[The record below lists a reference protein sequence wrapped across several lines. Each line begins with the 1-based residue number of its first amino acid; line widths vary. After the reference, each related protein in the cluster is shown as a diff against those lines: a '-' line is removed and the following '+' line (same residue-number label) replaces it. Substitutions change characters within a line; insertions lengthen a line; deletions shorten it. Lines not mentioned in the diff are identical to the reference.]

1 MSDVGSLKDSGQN
14 SGHNIGSVIVR
25 KFHKALAA
33 TVSFSAFFATT
44 ETFAQAYDVGRIPM
58 PNGGTIGPNEVVQ
71 FAIVVGVTGA
81 ALLSVSW
88 IIRSRNRVN
97 RENSAL
103 RARVADLS
111 HAALRSETLLNLKD
125 QRIVVWAG
133 TETAKRGTQVQ
144 NTQTE
149 VLGQLPVASGVP
161 QDQAAFLSF
170 GRWLRTDSVVALER
184 AIMSLREYGRSFDF
198 LVETNNG
205 TMLEVQG
212 QTTGAYAITRFINV
226 DGVQARAAQLQAQ
239 NNELSDTLTML
250 HALLNR
256 LDQTVWTRDVYGRL
270 NWANNA
276 YVQAVGASDL
286 EQVLHE
292 GRELL
297 GEQARQKIERER
309 VLSQSAGSDNL
320 ALINPHAHPQVSQQG
335 TSISTFRDRLATVIA
350 GDRHMLDVSEV
361 ACAAG
366 SAGFAA
372 NMSDLEQVKAE
383 LQRTLRSH
391 AETLDQLSTAVAIFD
406 PEMKLQFFNQAF
418 AKLWSLDIAYLESH
432 PSNAM
437 LFDGLR
443 SDGKLPEQPEWRRW
457 KESMLSAYRAVDP
470 QEHWWHL
477 PDSRTLR
484 VVANP
489 HPQGGVTWFFE
500 NMTEKFDLES
510 RYNTLMKVQG
520 ETLDHLAEGVAVF
533 GADGLIRLSNPA
545 FAKLWSIPAT
555 MAVEGTHISVL
566 RKQCAKLTDD
576 RHWDEFVSAVTGF
589 ADKREATQGQA
600 ELGNGTILSYAAV
613 PLPKGQMMLTFV
625 DVSDTVHVE
634 RALKDKNEA
643 LELADQI
650 KNDFVQ
656 HVSYELRSPLTNII
670 GFTELLQTPGFG
682 ELNNRQREYLEHI
695 STSSLTLLTIVNDIL
710 DLATVDAGI
719 MELDVNEVPVRE
731 AVTGAAD
738 RVADRLREHNI
749 ALQVNI
755 DDDISSFRGDAN
767 RVHQVLFNILS
778 NAANYA
784 PEGSEISLAA
794 RLDGDH
800 ILFSVHDNGPG
811 MPKEVLD
818 TVFKRFQSHNNGGR
832 RRGAGL
838 GLSLVKSFVEL
849 HGGTVDI
856 RTAPS
861 SGTTVIARFP
871 VEARIYRAAAE

>member
-1 MSDVGSLKDSGQN
+1 MSGVSSSGNKGSFISR
-14 SGHNIGSVIVR
+14 H
-25 KFHKALAA
+25 FHKALAA
-33 TVSFSAFFATT
+33 TVSFFSAFTIT
-44 ETFAQAYDVGRIPM
+44 QTLAQTYDIGRIPL
-58 PNGGTIGPNEVVQ
+58 PGGSTLGPNEVVQ

-97 RENSAL
+97 RENTAL

-111 HAALRSETLLNLKD
+111 HAVTRSETLLNLKD

-133 TETAKRGTQVQ
+133 AHPVKRGASQQ
-144 NTQTE
+144 NVQTE
-149 VLGQLPVASGVP
+149 VLGQLPVESGAP
-161 QDQAAFLSF
+161 QDIAAFLSF
-170 GRWLRTDSVVALER
+170 GRWLRTDFVVALER
-184 AIMSLREYGRSFDF
+184 AILSLREYGRSFDF

-226 DGVQARAAQLQAQ
+226 DGVQARAAHLQMQ

-256 LDQTVWTRDVYGRL
+256 LDQTVWTRDVDGRL

-276 YVQAVGASDL
+276 YVQAVGATDL
-286 EQVLHE
+286 EQVLQE

-309 VLSQSAGSDNL
+309 VLSADPSAANPSHQPAL
-320 ALINPHAHPQVSQQG
+320 AQAMTQASQQG
-335 TSISTFRDRLATVIA
+335 ASIATFRDRLATVIG
-350 GDRHMLDVSEV
+350 GDRHMLDVAEV
-361 ACAAG
+361 SCSAG

-372 NMSDLEQVKAE
+372 NMSDLEQVRAE

-418 AKLWSLDIAYLESH
+418 AKLWSLDIAYLESR

-533 GADGLIRLSNPA
+533 GADGRIRLSNPA
-545 FAKLWSIPAT
+545 FADLWSIPPT
-555 MAVEGTHISVL
+555 IAVEGTHISVI
-566 RKQCAKLTDD
+566 RKQCKELADD
-576 RHWDEFVSAVTGF
+576 RYWDEFVSAVTGI
-589 ADKREATQGQA
+589 ADKREGMQGQA
-600 ELGNGTILSYAAV
+600 ELSTGTILSYAVV

-682 ELNNRQREYLEHI
+682 ELNNRQREYVEHI

-719 MELDVNEVPVRE
+719 MELDVSDVSVRD
-731 AVTGAAD
+731 AVAAASE

-749 ALQVNI
+749 ALKVEI
-755 DDDISSFRGDAN
+755 EDVVTSFRGDAN
-767 RVHQVLFNILS
+767 RVHQVLFNLLS

-784 PEGSEISLAA
+784 PEGSEVA
-794 RLDGDH
+794 LDIHRRDDY
-800 ILFSVHDNGPG
+800 IVFSVHDNGPG

-818 TVFKRFQSHNNGGR
+818 TVFKRFQSHSNGGR

-849 HGGTVDI
+849 HGGTVEI
-856 RTAPS
+856 HTAPT
-861 SGTTVIARFP
+861 SGTTVLVRFP
-871 VEARIYRAAAE
+871 LDARIYRSAAE

>member
-1 MSDVGSLKDSGQN
+1 MSGVGSFRNTGSA
-14 SGHNIGSVIVR
+14 IGR
-25 KFHKALAA
+25 NFRKALAA
-33 TVSFSAFFATT
+33 TASFSSVLAAGQA
-44 ETFAQAYDVGRIPM
+44 FAQSYDIGRIPM
-58 PNGGTIGPNEVVQ
+58 PGGSTLGPNEVVQ

-97 RENSAL
+97 RENAAL

-111 HAALRSETLLNLKD
+111 HAATRSETLLNLKD

-133 TETAKRGTQVQ
+133 AEPAKRGATQHNV
-144 NTQTE
+144 QTE

-184 AIMSLREYGRSFDF
+184 AILSLREYGRSFDF

-239 NNELSDTLTML
+239 NNELSETLTML

-256 LDQTVWTRDVYGRL
+256 LDQTVWTRDIDGRL

-276 YVQAVGASDL
+276 YVQAVGANDL
-286 EQVLHE
+286 DQVLHE

-309 VLSQSAGSDNL
+309 VLSADLSHQPAQHSAMVQSG
-320 ALINPHAHPQVSQQG
+320 QQG
-335 TSISTFRDRLATVIA
+335 ASIATFRDRLATVID
-350 GDRHMLDVSEV
+350 GDRHMLDVAEV
-361 ACAAG
+361 SCSAG

-372 NMSDLEQVKAE
+372 NMSDLEQVRAE

-418 AKLWSLDIAYLESH
+418 AKLWSLDIAYLESR

-533 GADGLIRLSNPA
+533 GADGRIRLSNPA
-545 FAKLWSIPAT
+545 FAELWSLPPAI
-555 MAVEGTHISVL
+555 AVEGTHISVI
-566 RKQCAKLTDD
+566 RKQCEKLADD

-600 ELGNGTILSYAAV
+600 ELSNGTILSYAVV

-682 ELNNRQREYLEHI
+682 ELNNRQREYVEHI

-719 MELDVNEVPVRE
+719 MELDVSDVPVRE
-731 AVTGAAD
+731 AVAAAGE
-738 RVADRLREHNI
+738 RVAERMREHNI
-749 ALQVNI
+749 ALQVDI
-755 DDDISSFRGDAN
+755 ADDVGSFRGDAN
-767 RVHQVLFNILS
+767 RVHQVLFNLLS

-784 PEGSEISLAA
+784 PENSVVGLNA

-818 TVFKRFQSHNNGGR
+818 TVFKRFQSHSNGGR

-861 SGTTVIARFP
+861 SGTTVLVRFP
-871 VEARIYRAAAE
+871 VEARLYRAAAE

>member
-1 MSDVGSLKDSGQN
+1 MSGVSASGNKGSAISRN
-14 SGHNIGSVIVR
+14 FR
-25 KFHKALAA
+25 KALAA
-33 TVSFSAFFATT
+33 AASFFSLFSANAS
-44 ETFAQAYDVGRIPM
+44 FAQSYDIGRIPL
-58 PNGGTIGPNEVVQ
+58 PGGSTLGPNEVVQ

-111 HAALRSETLLNLKD
+111 HAVTRSETLLNLKD

-133 TETAKRGTQVQ
+133 AEPAKRGASQ
-144 NTQTE
+144 NNMQTE
-149 VLGQLPVASGVP
+149 VLGQLPVESGAP
-161 QDQAAFLSF
+161 QDVAAFLSF

-184 AIMSLREYGRSFDF
+184 AILSLREYGRSFDF
-198 LVETNNG
+198 LVETNNC
-205 TMLEVQG
+205 TMMEVQG

-226 DGVQARAAQLQAQ
+226 DGVQARAAHLQMQ

-256 LDQTVWTRDVYGRL
+256 LDQTVWTRDVDGRL

-276 YVQAVGASDL
+276 YVQAVGATNLD
-286 EQVLHE
+286 QVLQE

-309 VLSQSAGSDNL
+309 VLSADGASQNQQLSVPLTG
-320 ALINPHAHPQVSQQG
+320 QQG
-335 TSISTFRDRLATVIA
+335 ASIATFRDRLATVIG
-350 GDRHMLDVSEV
+350 GDRHMLDVAEV
-361 ACAAG
+361 SCSAG

-372 NMSDLEQVKAE
+372 NMSDLEQVRAE

-418 AKLWSLDIAYLESH
+418 AKLWSLDIAFLESR

-533 GADGLIRLSNPA
+533 GADGRIRLSNPA
-545 FAKLWSIPAT
+545 FAELWSIPPT
-555 MAVEGTHISVL
+555 IAVEGTHISVI
-566 RKQCAKLTDD
+566 RKQCKELADD
-576 RHWDEFVSAVTGF
+576 RYWDEFVSAVTGI
-589 ADKREATQGQA
+589 ADKREGAQGQA
-600 ELGNGTILSYAAV
+600 ELSTGTILSYAVV

-625 DVSDTVHVE
+625 DVSDTAHVE

-682 ELNNRQREYLEHI
+682 ELNNRQREYVEHI

-719 MELDVNEVPVRE
+719 MELDVSDVVVRE
-731 AVTGAAD
+731 AVTAASE
-738 RVADRLREHNI
+738 RVADRLREHDI
-749 ALQVNI
+749 ALKVKI
-755 DDDISSFRGDAN
+755 EDAVTSFRGDAN
-767 RVHQVLFNILS
+767 RVHQVLFNLLS

-784 PEGSEISLAA
+784 PEGSEVD
-794 RLDGDH
+794 LDIRRRDEH
-800 ILFSVHDNGPG
+800 IVFSVHDNGPG

-818 TVFKRFQSHNNGGR
+818 TVFKRFQSHSNGGR

-861 SGTTVIARFP
+861 SGTTVLVRFP
-871 VEARIYRAAAE
+871 LDARIYRTAAE

>member
-1 MSDVGSLKDSGQN
+1 MSDVSALR
-14 SGHNIGSVIVR
+14 NIGSFISRNFR
-25 KFHKALAA
+25 KVLAA
-33 TVSFSAFFATT
+33 TTSVSAAFSTGHAA
-44 ETFAQAYDVGRIPM
+44 AQGYDIGRIPL
-58 PNGGTIGPNEVVQ
+58 PNGGALGPNEVVQ

-88 IIRSRNRVN
+88 IIRSRNRVS
-97 RENSAL
+97 RENNAL
-103 RARVADLS
+103 RARLADLN
-111 HAALRSETLLNLKD
+111 HAVLRSETLLNLKD
-125 QRIVVWAG
+125 QRIIVWAG
-133 TETAKRGTQVQ
+133 HETAKRGAAR
-144 NTQTE
+144 NTMPHRQTE

-161 QDQAAFLSF
+161 QDVATFLSF
-170 GRWLRTDSVVALER
+170 DRWLRSDCAAALER
-184 AIMSLREYGRSFDF
+184 AVLSLRENGRPFDF
-198 LVETNNG
+198 LVESNNG
-205 TMLEVQG
+205 AMLEVQG
-212 QTTGAYAITRFINV
+212 QTTGAYAITRFIHV

-239 NNELSDTLTML
+239 NNELSDRLTML
-250 HALLNR
+250 YALLNR
-256 LDQTVWTRDVYGRL
+256 LDQTVWMRDTDGRL
-270 NWANNA
+270 TWANNA
-276 YVQAVGASDL
+276 YVQAVGAGDL
-286 EQVLHE
+286 DQVLQE
-292 GRELL
+292 NRELL

-309 VLSQSAGSDNL
+309 VLAKEQAATAHNSQAKDQHIAEQNM
-320 ALINPHAHPQVSQQG
+320 AVA
-335 TSISTFRDRLATVIA
+335 TFRDRLATVIA
-350 GDRHMLDVSEV
+350 GDRHMLDVAEV
-361 ACAAG
+361 SCSAG

-372 NMSDLEQVKAE
+372 NMSDLEHVKAE

-418 AKLWSLDIAYLESH
+418 AKLWSLDIAYLESR

-437 LFDGLR
+437 LLDGLR

-477 PDSRTLR
+477 PDGRILR

-533 GADGLIRLSNPA
+533 GADGRIRLSNPA
-545 FAKLWSIPAT
+545 FAELWSLPPAI
-555 MAVEGTHISVL
+555 AVEGTHISVI
-566 RKQCAKLTDD
+566 RKQCAKLADD
-576 RHWDEFVSAVTGF
+576 HHWDGFVSAVTGV

-600 ELGNGTILSYAAV
+600 ELNNGIILSYAVV

-625 DVSDTVHVE
+625 DVTDTVHVE

-682 ELNNRQREYLEHI
+682 ELSSRQREYVEHI
-695 STSSLTLLTIVNDIL
+695 SSSSLTLLTIVNDIL

-719 MELDVNEVPVRE
+719 MELDVSDVPIRE
-731 AVTGAAD
+731 AVTAAGE
-738 RVADRLREHNI
+738 RVAERMREHNI
-749 ALQVNI
+749 RLNVNI
-755 DDDISSFRGDAN
+755 DSDIVSFRADAG
-767 RVHQVLFNILS
+767 RVHQVLFNLLS
-778 NAANYA
+778 NAVNYA
-784 PEGSEISLAA
+784 PEGSEIRLDA

-811 MPKEVLD
+811 MPKDVLD
-818 TVFKRFQSHNNGGR
+818 TVFKRFQSHSNGGR

-861 SGTTVIARFP
+861 SGTTVHVRFP
-871 VEARIYRAAAE
+871 IEARIYRAAAE

>member
-1 MSDVGSLKDSGQN
+1 MSGVSASGNKGSFISR
-14 SGHNIGSVIVR
+14 HFR
-25 KFHKALAA
+25 KALAA
-33 TVSFSAFFATT
+33 AASFSSVLFSGHAL
-44 ETFAQAYDVGRIPM
+44 AQNYDIGRIPL
-58 PNGGTIGPNEVVQ
+58 PGGSTVGPNEVVQ

-97 RENSAL
+97 RENTAL

-111 HAALRSETLLNLKD
+111 HMVTRSETLLNLKD

-133 TETAKRGTQVQ
+133 AEPAKRGTAQQ
-144 NTQTE
+144 NKQTE
-149 VLGQLPVASGVP
+149 VLGQLPVASGAP
-161 QDQAAFLSF
+161 QDTAAFLSF

-184 AIMSLREYGRSFDF
+184 AILSLREHGRSFDF

-226 DGVQARAAQLQAQ
+226 DGVQARAAQLQMQ
-239 NNELSDTLTML
+239 NNELFDTLTML
-250 HALLNR
+250 YALLNR
-256 LDQTVWTRDVYGRL
+256 LDQTVWTRGTDGRL

-276 YVQAVGASDL
+276 YVQAVGATDL
-286 EQVLHE
+286 DQVLQE

-309 VLSQSAGSDNL
+309 VLSADGTSQNQQPAVPLTGSQSA
-320 ALINPHAHPQVSQQG
+320 
-335 TSISTFRDRLATVIA
+335 SIATFRDRLATVID
-350 GDRHMLDVSEV
+350 GDRHMLDVAEV
-361 ACAAG
+361 ACSAG

-372 NMSDLEQVKAE
+372 NMSDLEQVRAE
-383 LQRTLRSH
+383 LQRTLSSH

-418 AKLWSLDIAYLESH
+418 AKLWSLDIAYLESR

-533 GADGLIRLSNPA
+533 GADGRIRLSNPA
-545 FAKLWSIPAT
+545 FAELWSIPPT
-555 MAVEGTHISVL
+555 IAVEGTHISVI
-566 RKQCAKLTDD
+566 RKQCKELADD
-576 RHWDEFVSAVTGF
+576 RYWDEFVSAVTGI
-589 ADKREATQGQA
+589 ADKREGTQGQA
-600 ELGNGTILSYAAV
+600 ELSTGTILSYAVV

-682 ELNNRQREYLEHI
+682 ELNNRQREYVEHI

-719 MELDVNEVPVRE
+719 MELDVSDVSVRD
-731 AVTGAAD
+731 AVTAASE
-738 RVADRLREHNI
+738 RVADRLREHDI
-749 ALQVNI
+749 ALKVRI
-755 DDDISSFRGDAN
+755 EDAVTSFRGDAN
-767 RVHQVLFNILS
+767 RVHQVLFNLLS

-784 PEGSEISLAA
+784 PEGSEVSLDI
-794 RLDGDH
+794 RRRDEH
-800 ILFSVHDNGPG
+800 IVFSVHDNGPG

-818 TVFKRFQSHNNGGR
+818 TVFKRFQSHSNGGR

-861 SGTTVIARFP
+861 SGTTVLVRFP
-871 VEARIYRAAAE
+871 LDARIYRTAAE

>member
-1 MSDVGSLKDSGQN
+1 MSDVGSLKNTGQTIR
-14 SGHNIGSVIVR
+14 SYIVR
-25 KFHKALAA
+25 SFQKALAA
-33 TVSFSAFFATT
+33 TVSFSAVLATT
-44 ETFAQAYDVGRIPM
+44 KAFAQSYDVGRIPM
-58 PNGGTIGPNEVVQ
+58 PNGGTLGPNEVVQ

-97 RENSAL
+97 RENAAL

-111 HAALRSETLLNLKD
+111 HAAMRSETLLNLKD

-133 TETAKRGTQVQ
+133 ADNAKRGVQ
-144 NTQTE
+144 LGNTQTE

-226 DGVQARAAQLQAQ
+226 DGVQARAAHLQAQ

-270 NWANNA
+270 NWVNNA
-276 YVQAVGASDL
+276 YVQAVGATDL

-309 VLSQSAGSDNL
+309 VLSADTTATNLIHQPAIMQANGQAG
-320 ALINPHAHPQVSQQG
+320 QQG
-335 TSISTFRDRLATVIA
+335 SSISTFRDRLATVIA
-350 GDRHMLDVSEV
+350 GDRHMLDVAEV

-366 SAGFAA
+366 SAGFAS

-533 GADGLIRLSNPA
+533 GADGRIRLSNPA

-555 MAVEGTHISVL
+555 MAVEGTHISL
-566 RKQCAKLTDD
+566 IRKQCEKLTDD

-600 ELGNGTILSYAAV
+600 ELGNGTILSYAVV

-731 AVTGAAD
+731 AVAGAAD

-755 DDDISSFRGDAN
+755 DSDIGSFRGDAN

-784 PEGSEISLAA
+784 PEGSQISLAA
-794 RLDGDH
+794 HVDGDH
-800 ILFSVHDNGPG
+800 ILFSVHDDGPG

>member
-1 MSDVGSLKDSGQN
+1 MSGVSASGNKGSAISRN
-14 SGHNIGSVIVR
+14 FR
-25 KFHKALAA
+25 KALAA
-33 TVSFSAFFATT
+33 AASFFSLFSANAS
-44 ETFAQAYDVGRIPM
+44 FAQSYDIGRIPL
-58 PNGGTIGPNEVVQ
+58 PGGSTLGPNEVVQ

-111 HAALRSETLLNLKD
+111 HAVTRSETLLNLKD

-133 TETAKRGTQVQ
+133 AEPAKRGASQ
-144 NTQTE
+144 NNMQTE
-149 VLGQLPVASGVP
+149 VLGQLPVESGAP
-161 QDQAAFLSF
+161 QDVAAFLSF

-184 AIMSLREYGRSFDF
+184 AILSLREYGRSFDF

-205 TMLEVQG
+205 TMMEVQG

-226 DGVQARAAQLQAQ
+226 DGVQARAAHLQMQ

-256 LDQTVWTRDVYGRL
+256 LDQTVWTRDVDGRL

-276 YVQAVGASDL
+276 YVQAVGATNLD
-286 EQVLHE
+286 QVLQE

-309 VLSQSAGSDNL
+309 VLSADGASQNQQLSVPLTG
-320 ALINPHAHPQVSQQG
+320 QQG
-335 TSISTFRDRLATVIA
+335 ASIATFRDRLATVIG
-350 GDRHMLDVSEV
+350 GDRHMLDVAEV
-361 ACAAG
+361 SCSAG

-372 NMSDLEQVKAE
+372 NMSDLEQVRAE

-418 AKLWSLDIAYLESH
+418 AKLWSLDIAFLESR

-533 GADGLIRLSNPA
+533 GADGRIRLSNPA
-545 FAKLWSIPAT
+545 FAELWSIPPT
-555 MAVEGTHISVL
+555 IAVEGTHISVI
-566 RKQCAKLTDD
+566 RKQCKELADD
-576 RHWDEFVSAVTGF
+576 RYWDEFVSAVTGI
-589 ADKREATQGQA
+589 ADKREGAQGQA
-600 ELGNGTILSYAAV
+600 ELSTGTILSYAVV

-625 DVSDTVHVE
+625 DVSDTAHVE

-682 ELNNRQREYLEHI
+682 ELNNRQREYVEHI

-719 MELDVNEVPVRE
+719 MELDVSDVVVRE
-731 AVTGAAD
+731 AVAAASE
-738 RVADRLREHNI
+738 RVADRLREHDI
-749 ALQVNI
+749 ALKVKI
-755 DDDISSFRGDAN
+755 EDAVTSFRGDAN
-767 RVHQVLFNILS
+767 RVHQVLFNLLS

-784 PEGSEISLAA
+784 PEGSEVD
-794 RLDGDH
+794 LDIRRRDEH
-800 ILFSVHDNGPG
+800 IVFSVHDNGPG

-818 TVFKRFQSHNNGGR
+818 TVFKRFQSHSNGGR

-861 SGTTVIARFP
+861 SGTTVLVRFP
-871 VEARIYRAAAE
+871 LDARIYRTAAE

>member
-1 MSDVGSLKDSGQN
+1 MSGVSASGNKGSAISRN
-14 SGHNIGSVIVR
+14 FR
-25 KFHKALAA
+25 KALAA
-33 TVSFSAFFATT
+33 AASFFSLFSANAG
-44 ETFAQAYDVGRIPM
+44 FAQSYDIGRIPL
-58 PNGGTIGPNEVVQ
+58 PGGSTLGPNEVVQ

-111 HAALRSETLLNLKD
+111 HAVTRSETLLNLKD

-133 TETAKRGTQVQ
+133 AEPAKRGASQ
-144 NTQTE
+144 NNMQTE
-149 VLGQLPVASGVP
+149 VLGQLPVESGAP
-161 QDQAAFLSF
+161 QDVAAFLSF

-184 AIMSLREYGRSFDF
+184 AILSLREYGRSFDF

-205 TMLEVQG
+205 TMMEVQG

-226 DGVQARAAQLQAQ
+226 DGVQARAAHLQMQ

-256 LDQTVWTRDVYGRL
+256 LDQTVWTRDVDGRL

-276 YVQAVGASDL
+276 YVQAVGATNLD
-286 EQVLHE
+286 QVLQE

-309 VLSQSAGSDNL
+309 VLSADGASQNQQL
-320 ALINPHAHPQVSQQG
+320 AVPLTGQQG
-335 TSISTFRDRLATVIA
+335 ASIATFRDRLATVIG
-350 GDRHMLDVSEV
+350 GDRHMLDVAEV
-361 ACAAG
+361 SCSAG

-372 NMSDLEQVKAE
+372 NMSDLEQVRAE

-418 AKLWSLDIAYLESH
+418 AKLWSLDIAYLESR

-520 ETLDHLAEGVAVF
+520 ETLDHLAEGVVVF
-533 GADGLIRLSNPA
+533 GADGRIRLSNPA
-545 FAKLWSIPAT
+545 FAELWSIPPT
-555 MAVEGTHISVL
+555 IAVEGTHISVI
-566 RKQCAKLTDD
+566 RKQCKELADD
-576 RHWDEFVSAVTGF
+576 RYWDEFVSAVTGI
-589 ADKREATQGQA
+589 ADKREGAQGQA
-600 ELGNGTILSYAAV
+600 ELSTGTILSYAVV

-625 DVSDTVHVE
+625 DVSDTAHVE

-682 ELNNRQREYLEHI
+682 ELNNRQREYVEHI

-719 MELDVNEVPVRE
+719 MELDVSDVVVRE
-731 AVTGAAD
+731 AVTAASE
-738 RVADRLREHNI
+738 RVADRLREHDI
-749 ALQVNI
+749 ALKVKI
-755 DDDISSFRGDAN
+755 EDADTSFRGDAN
-767 RVHQVLFNILS
+767 RVHQVLFNLLS

-784 PEGSEISLAA
+784 PEGSEID
-794 RLDGDH
+794 LDIRRRDDH
-800 ILFSVHDNGPG
+800 IVFSVHDNGPG

-818 TVFKRFQSHNNGGR
+818 TVFKRFQSHSNGGR

-861 SGTTVIARFP
+861 SGTTVLVRFP
-871 VEARIYRAAAE
+871 LDARIYRAAAE

>member
-1 MSDVGSLKDSGQN
+1 MSNVSSLRNVRSF
-14 SGHNIGSVIVR
+14 IGR
-25 KFHKALAA
+25 NFRKALAVTA
-33 TVSFSAFFATT
+33 SLSALLTASQVS
-44 ETFAQAYDVGRIPM
+44 AQSYDVGRIPM
-58 PNGGTIGPNEVVQ
+58 PNGGTLGPNEVVQ

-97 RENSAL
+97 RENNAL

-111 HAALRSETLLNLKD
+111 HAATRTETLLNLKD
-125 QRIVVWAG
+125 QRIIVWAG
-133 TETAKRGTQVQ
+133 SETAKRGTQSQ

-170 GRWLRTDSVVALER
+170 GRWLRTDSAVALER
-184 AIMSLREYGRSFDF
+184 AILSLREYGRSFDF

-276 YVQAVGASDL
+276 YVQAVGGNDL
-286 EQVLHE
+286 EQVLQE

-309 VLSQSAGSDNL
+309 VLSNDPSAVLSHQPDMVQANL
-320 ALINPHAHPQVSQQG
+320 QLSQPVS
-335 TSISTFRDRLATVIA
+335 SIATFRDRLATVIA
-350 GDRHMLDVSEV
+350 GDRHMLDVAEV
-361 ACAAG
+361 SCSAG

-437 LFDGLR
+437 VFDGLR

-533 GADGLIRLSNPA
+533 GADGRIRLSNPA
-545 FAKLWSIPAT
+545 FAELWSVPAA
-555 MAVEGTHISVL
+555 MAVEGTHISVI
-566 RKQCAKLTDD
+566 RKLCAKLTDD

-600 ELGNGTILSYAAV
+600 ELSNGTILSYAVV

-719 MELDVNEVPVRE
+719 MELDVSDVPVRE
-731 AVTGAAD
+731 AVTAASD

-749 ALQVNI
+749 DLAVNI
-755 DDDISSFRGDAN
+755 DSEIRSFRGDAN

-784 PEGSEISLAA
+784 PEGSQISLTAH
-794 RLDGDH
+794 LDSDH
-800 ILFSVHDNGPG
+800 ILFSVHDDGPG

-818 TVFKRFQSHNNGGR
+818 TVFKRFQSHSNGGR

-856 RTAPS
+856 RTMPN
-861 SGTTVIARFP
+861 SGTTVMARFP
-871 VEARIYRAAAE
+871 IEARLYRAAAE

>member
-1 MSDVGSLKDSGQN
+1 MSGVGSFR
-14 SGHNIGSVIVR
+14 NIGSYLSRNFR
-25 KFHKALAA
+25 KVLAA
-33 TVSFSAFFATT
+33 TAAFFPLSGT
-44 ETFAQAYDVGRIPM
+44 AQAVAQSYDLGRIPM
-58 PNGGTIGPNEVVQ
+58 PGGGALGPNEVVQ

-97 RENSAL
+97 RENAHL

-111 HAALRSETLLNLKD
+111 QAATRSETLLNLKD
-125 QRIVVWAG
+125 QRVVIWAG
-133 TETAKRGTQVQ
+133 QEPAKRASAQPSA
-144 NTQTE
+144 QTE

-161 QDQAAFLSF
+161 QDPAAFLSF
-170 GRWLRTDSVVALER
+170 GRWLRTDSAVALER
-184 AIMSLREYGRSFDF
+184 AVLSLREYGRSFDF

-239 NNELSDTLTML
+239 NNELSDRLTML

-256 LDQTVWTRDVYGRL
+256 LDQTVWTRDIHGRL
-270 NWANNA
+270 NWVNNA
-276 YVQAVGASDL
+276 YVQAVGATDP
-286 EQVLHE
+286 EQVLQE
-292 GRELL
+292 ARELL

-309 VLSQSAGSDNL
+309 VISAPAEAAGF
-320 ALINPHAHPQVSQQG
+320 AHQPNQMQPAQPD
-335 TSISTFRDRLATVIA
+335 TSITTFRDRLATVID
-350 GDRHMLDVSEV
+350 GDRHMLDVAEV
-361 ACAAG
+361 SCAAG
-366 SAGFAA
+366 SAGFAI
-372 NMSDLEQVKAE
+372 NMSDLEQVRAE

-391 AETLDQLSTAVAIFD
+391 SETLDQLSTAVAIFD

-418 AKLWSLDIAYLESH
+418 AKLWSLDIAYLESR
-432 PSNAM
+432 PSNSM
-437 LFDGLR
+437 LLDGLR
-443 SDGKLPEQPEWRRW
+443 SDGKLPEQPEWRGW
-457 KESMLSAYRAVDP
+457 KDSMLSAYRAVDP

-533 GADGLIRLSNPA
+533 GADGRIRLSNPA
-545 FAKLWSIPAT
+545 FAELWSIPPAI
-555 MAVEGTHISVL
+555 AVEGTHISVI
-566 RKQCAKLTDD
+566 RKQCEKLTDD
-576 RHWDEFVSAVTGF
+576 RHWDEFVSAVTGI
-589 ADKREATQGQA
+589 ADKREGTQGQA
-600 ELGNGTILSYAAV
+600 ELATGTILSYAVV

-682 ELNNRQREYLEHI
+682 ELNSRQREYVEHI

-719 MELDVNEVPVRE
+719 MELDVSDVPVRE
-731 AVTGAAD
+731 AVTAAGE
-738 RVADRLREHNI
+738 RVAERMREHNI
-749 ALQVNI
+749 GLQV
-755 DDDISSFRGDAN
+755 DIEEAVSSFRGDAN
-767 RVHQVLFNILS
+767 RVHQVLFNLLS

-784 PEGSEISLAA
+784 PEGSHVRLSA
-794 RLDGDH
+794 RRDGDY
-800 ILFSVHDNGPG
+800 INFSVHDNGPG

-818 TVFKRFQSHNNGGR
+818 TVFKRFQSHSNGGR

-861 SGTTVIARFP
+861 SGTTVSVRFP
-871 VEARIYRAAAE
+871 LEARIYRAAAE

>member
-1 MSDVGSLKDSGQN
+1 MSGVSSFR
-14 SGHNIGSVIVR
+14 NIGSVISR
-25 KFHKALAA
+25 HFRKALAA
-33 TVSFSAFFATT
+33 TAAFSSVLVSGQAL
-44 ETFAQAYDVGRIPM
+44 AQSYDIGRIPM
-58 PNGGTIGPNEVVQ
+58 PGGSTLGPNEVVQ

-111 HAALRSETLLNLKD
+111 HAVTRSETLLNLKD

-133 TETAKRGTQVQ
+133 AEPAKRGTPQH

-161 QDQAAFLSF
+161 QDPSAFLSF

-184 AIMSLREYGRSFDF
+184 AILSLREYGRSFDF

-226 DGVQARAAQLQAQ
+226 DGVQARAAQLQVQ

-256 LDQTVWTRDVYGRL
+256 LDQTVWTRDVEGRL

-286 EQVLHE
+286 DQVLQE

-309 VLSQSAGSDNL
+309 VLSADPSAANL
-320 ALINPHAHPQVSQQG
+320 SHQPVMMQAAQQG
-335 TSISTFRDRLATVIA
+335 TSIATFRDRLATVIA
-350 GDRHMLDVSEV
+350 GDRHMLDVAEV
-361 ACAAG
+361 SCSAG

-372 NMSDLEQVKAE
+372 NMSDLEQVRAE

-510 RYNTLMKVQG
+510 
-520 ETLDHLAEGVAVF
+520 
-533 GADGLIRLSNPA
+533 
-545 FAKLWSIPAT
+545 
-555 MAVEGTHISVL
+555 
-566 RKQCAKLTDD
+566 
-576 RHWDEFVSAVTGF
+576 
-589 ADKREATQGQA
+589 
-600 ELGNGTILSYAAV
+600 
-613 PLPKGQMMLTFV
+613 
-625 DVSDTVHVE
+625 
-634 RALKDKNEA
+634 
-643 LELADQI
+643 
-650 KNDFVQ
+650 
-656 HVSYELRSPLTNII
+656 
-670 GFTELLQTPGFG
+670 
-682 ELNNRQREYLEHI
+682 
-695 STSSLTLLTIVNDIL
+695 
-710 DLATVDAGI
+710 
-719 MELDVNEVPVRE
+719 
-731 AVTGAAD
+731 
-738 RVADRLREHNI
+738 
-749 ALQVNI
+749 
-755 DDDISSFRGDAN
+755 
-767 RVHQVLFNILS
+767 
-778 NAANYA
+778 
-784 PEGSEISLAA
+784 
-794 RLDGDH
+794 
-800 ILFSVHDNGPG
+800 
-811 MPKEVLD
+811 
-818 TVFKRFQSHNNGGR
+818 
-832 RRGAGL
+832 
-838 GLSLVKSFVEL
+838 
-849 HGGTVDI
+849 
-856 RTAPS
+856 
-861 SGTTVIARFP
+861 
-871 VEARIYRAAAE
+871 

>member
-1 MSDVGSLKDSGQN
+1 MSGVSSFR
-14 SGHNIGSVIVR
+14 NIGSVISR
-25 KFHKALAA
+25 HFRKALAA
-33 TVSFSAFFATT
+33 TAAFSSVLFSGQAL
-44 ETFAQAYDVGRIPM
+44 AQSYDIGRIPM
-58 PNGGTIGPNEVVQ
+58 PGGSTLGPNEVVQ

-111 HAALRSETLLNLKD
+111 HAVTRSETLLNLKD

-133 TETAKRGTQVQ
+133 AEPAKRGTPQH

-161 QDQAAFLSF
+161 QDPAAFLSF

-184 AIMSLREYGRSFDF
+184 AILSLREYGRSFDF

-226 DGVQARAAQLQAQ
+226 DGVQARAAQLQVQ

-256 LDQTVWTRDVYGRL
+256 LDQTVWTRDVEGRL

-286 EQVLHE
+286 DQVLQE

-309 VLSQSAGSDNL
+309 VLSADPSTVNL
-320 ALINPHAHPQVSQQG
+320 SHQPAMMQAAQQG
-335 TSISTFRDRLATVIA
+335 TSIATFRDRLATVIA
-350 GDRHMLDVSEV
+350 GDRHMLDVAEV
-361 ACAAG
+361 SCSAG

-372 NMSDLEQVKAE
+372 NMSDLEQVRAE

-533 GADGLIRLSNPA
+533 GADGRIRLSNPA
-545 FAKLWSIPAT
+545 FAELWSIPPT
-555 MAVEGTHISVL
+555 IAVEGTHISVI
-566 RKQCAKLTDD
+566 RKQCKELADD
-576 RHWDEFVSAVTGF
+576 RYWDEFVSAVTGI
-589 ADKREATQGQA
+589 ADKREGTQGQA
-600 ELGNGTILSYAAV
+600 ELSTGTILSYAVV

-682 ELNNRQREYLEHI
+682 ELNNRQREYVEHI

-719 MELDVNEVPVRE
+719 MELDVSDVPVRD
-731 AVTGAAD
+731 AVTAASE

-749 ALQVNI
+749 ALQINI
-755 DDDISSFRGDAN
+755 EDAVTSFRGDAN
-767 RVHQVLFNILS
+767 RVHQVLFNLLS

-784 PEGSEISLAA
+784 PEGSVVGLDA

-818 TVFKRFQSHNNGGR
+818 TVFKRFQSHSNGGR

-861 SGTTVIARFP
+861 SGTTVLVRFP
-871 VEARIYRAAAE
+871 LDARLYRAAAE